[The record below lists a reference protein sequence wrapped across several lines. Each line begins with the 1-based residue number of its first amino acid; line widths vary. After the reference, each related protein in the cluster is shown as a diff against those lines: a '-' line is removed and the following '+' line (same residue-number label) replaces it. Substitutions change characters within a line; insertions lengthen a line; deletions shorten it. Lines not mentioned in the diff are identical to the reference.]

1 MPETGAGK
9 YARLLV
15 IVMNTSESI
24 LRGILRGIRMQI
36 LNYLGGFEDII
47 GALPVKRTSSE
58 AKNNSL
64 KKKSK
69 TNRCVDDSLD

>member
-1 MPETGAGK
+1 MPETDAEK

-24 LRGILRGIRMQI
+24 LRGILRGIRMRI
-36 LNYLGGFEDII
+36 LNYLGGFEEVI
-47 GALPVKRTSSE
+47 GALPVKRISSK

-69 TNRCVDDSLD
+69 TNRCVDNSLD